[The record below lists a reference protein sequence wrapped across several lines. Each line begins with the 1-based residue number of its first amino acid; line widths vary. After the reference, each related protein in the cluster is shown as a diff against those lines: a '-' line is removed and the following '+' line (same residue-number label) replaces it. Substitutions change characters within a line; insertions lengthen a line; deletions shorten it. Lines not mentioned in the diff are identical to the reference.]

1 MRLYP
6 WLILIGLIVLLR
18 QLVAAL
24 PMPNLP
30 GWGESNGPLGINPF
44 KGSNPG
50 GCQVARPAVVT
61 IFAGKEIGSG
71 SVLTGNGLVLT
82 NHHVIREAPDHLV
95 WVRTFA
101 GQRYRGRVLA
111 TDRMND
117 LALVQLAAANQ
128 LPTIQFAPTVDLPAG
143 QAVCAIGSPFGKTG
157 ILSRGVV
164 TGVRGNGDLQTQMLL
179 HPGNSGGPLLN
190 QRGELIGVNK
200 SIWLSDTGENSG
212 ISFATNGTV
221 AQTFV
226 AQHQEKGTPIAQIP
240 LPMDPT
246 VQTQPEPLGYRGA
259 PVQQVP
265 VPAPPPNPTGVRLG
279 VIIKQENLRVQIVEP
294 NSPAEQAGIN
304 AGDLLIAING
314 KTLQNFEELRQF
326 LSSRPGQATFTVR
339 RPQGI
344 QDIQVQF

>member
-30 GWGESNGPLGINPF
+30 SWGGSDGPLGINPF
-44 KGSNPG
+44 MRSNPE
-50 GCQVARPAVVT
+50 GCQAARPAVVT
-61 IFAGKEIGSG
+61 IFADKEIGSG

-82 NHHVIREAPDHLV
+82 NYHVIREAPDNLV

-101 GQRYRGRVLA
+101 GQRYRGRVFA

-117 LALVQLAAANQ
+117 LALVQLTEANQ
-128 LPTIQFAPTVDLPAG
+128 LPTIRFATTVDLPSG
-143 QAVCAIGSPFGKTG
+143 QEVCAIGSPFGKTG

-190 QRGELIGVNK
+190 QQGELIGVNK

-226 AQHQEKGTPIAQIP
+226 AQHQEKGSTITQIP
-240 LPMDPT
+240 LPMNPT
-246 VQTQPEPLGYRGA
+246 VQTQPEPLGYGGT

-265 VPAPPPNPTGVRLG
+265 APAPLPSPTGVRLG
-279 VIIKQENLRVQIVEP
+279 VIVRRENLRVQIVEP

-314 KTLQNFEELRQF
+314 KTLQSFEELRQF
-326 LSSRPGQATFTVR
+326 LSSQPGQATFTVR

-344 QDIQVQF
+344 QEIQVQF